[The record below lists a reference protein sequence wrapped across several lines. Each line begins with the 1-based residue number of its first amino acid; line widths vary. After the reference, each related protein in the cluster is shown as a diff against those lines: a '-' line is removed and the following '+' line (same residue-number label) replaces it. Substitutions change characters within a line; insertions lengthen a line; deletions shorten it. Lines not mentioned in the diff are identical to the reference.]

1 MGKTKDTRSPKA
13 HWEYHGLCG
22 LRIKPRK
29 VGGKAE
35 WGYAGIIFSYG
46 DFFSNVFC
54 VCELPFYDVFF
65 FYRKA

>member
-1 MGKTKDTRSPKA
+1 MGYADFKSNQERL
-13 HWEYHGLCG
+13 GV
-22 LRIKPRK
+22 KPT
-29 VGGKAE
+29 

-46 DFFSNVFC
+46 DFFSNAFC